1 MENLSD
7 TRHQILT
14 LVNQQLQTEFD
25 DLLSAVRLF
34 ETRFQAAQSPLSFC
48 GTPCNE
54 TCYSC
59 TQTMSSLADFFR
71 SDIVPAAAA
80 PEPSAPPAAASPEL
94 QAEPAELPEVMVMAY
109 AGDEEDEELERA
121 RALDEIE
128 AINNAV
134 YSYEQDYDD
143 DGYDNG
149 YGLDWNESGYFD

>member
-25 DLLSAVRLF
+25 DLLSAVRVF
-34 ETRFQAAQSPLSFC
+34 ETRFQASQSPLSFC

-71 SDIVPAAAA
+71 SEAAPAAAA

-94 QAEPAELPEVMVMAY
+94 RAEPPEVMVMAY

>member
-14 LVNQQLQTEFD
+14 LVNQQLQTDFD
-25 DLLSAVRLF
+25 DLLCAVRVF
-34 ETRFQAAQSPLSFC
+34 ETRFQQSQSPVSFC
-48 GTPCNE
+48 GTPCND
-54 TCYSC
+54 TCHSC
-59 TQTMSSLADFFR
+59 TQTMESLAAFYR
-71 SDIVPAAAA
+71 PAAAA
-80 PEPSAPPAAASPEL
+80 PQPEETPVVAAAPP
-94 QAEPAELPEVMVMAY
+94 EVQVMAY

-121 RALDEIE
+121 RALDELD

-134 YSYEQDYDD
+134 YSYDEDYDD